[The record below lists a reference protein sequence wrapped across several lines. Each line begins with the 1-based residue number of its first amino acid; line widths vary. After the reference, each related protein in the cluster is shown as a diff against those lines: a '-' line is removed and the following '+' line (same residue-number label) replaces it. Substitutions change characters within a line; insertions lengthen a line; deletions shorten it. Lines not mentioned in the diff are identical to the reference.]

1 MEITIE
7 RLRRFIDLREN
18 KEEIMQELDALYYPI
33 TSPKFGELSG
43 MQPGDPTA
51 RAVDKILRLQERLQ
65 EKTQAIAE
73 ELQEIEDWLD
83 TVEDDKLEKI
93 IRAHYLQGVTWN
105 RCTQRFLSYTS
116 EEGAK
121 KYVYNWFRKNGPK
134 IPDKT

>member
-1 MEITIE
+1 MEIE
-7 RLRRFIDLREN
+7 RLRAFIDLREN
-18 KEEIMQELDALYYPI
+18 KDEIMKELDALYYPI
-33 TSPKFGELSG
+33 TSPRFGEISG

-73 ELQEIEDWLD
+73 ELEAIENWLD

-93 IRAHYLQGVTWN
+93 IRAHYLQGVTWR
-105 RCTQRFLSYTS
+105 RCTQRFMSYYS

-121 KYVYNWFRKNGPK
+121 KYVYNWFKKNGPK
-134 IPDKT
+134 IPEEKD